1 MDIKQG
7 DKMFK
12 KGKENITVGVFNWSK
27 DYASA
32 ASNFD
37 EACTYKIRQLKYTKA
52 AGLGKRQ

>member
-1 MDIKQG
+1 
-7 DKMFK
+7 MFK